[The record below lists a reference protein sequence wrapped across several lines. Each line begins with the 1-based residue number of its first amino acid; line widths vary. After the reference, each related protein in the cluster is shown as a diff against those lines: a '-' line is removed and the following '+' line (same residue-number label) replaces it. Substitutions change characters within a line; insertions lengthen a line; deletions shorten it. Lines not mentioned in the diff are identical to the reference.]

1 MESDVTSYIYV
12 GELLKRTAPENLNA
26 LFPSGNIG
34 FGR

>member
-1 MESDVTSYIYV
+1 MESDVTSYIYA
-12 GELLKRTAPENLNA
+12 GKLLKRTTPENLNA

>member
-12 GELLKRTAPENLNA
+12 DKLLKRTTPENLNA